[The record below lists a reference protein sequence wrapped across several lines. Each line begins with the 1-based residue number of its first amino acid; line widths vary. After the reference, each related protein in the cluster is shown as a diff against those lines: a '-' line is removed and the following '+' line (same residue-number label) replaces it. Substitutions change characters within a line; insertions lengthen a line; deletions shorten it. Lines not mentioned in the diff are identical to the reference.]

1 MYLYEKLLAPTGEQ
15 RQCVFLFLG
24 HSIMLLMAAW
34 ILKEF
39 KFWKNMIIKWSKTE
53 NWVTRLLAFFI
64 IYIYIKPFCFH
75 IKFSTWQQGPSNT
88 NFTFLYFYFIAEKG
102 DTNPECL
109 YWKHQELSYK
119 ALSLFFFFLLIFISN
134 PFVSSSNL
142 PLDNKSFHIPT
153 LTMYIRAHM
162 HNVST

>member
-1 MYLYEKLLAPTGEQ
+1 
-15 RQCVFLFLG
+15 
-24 HSIMLLMAAW
+24 MLLMAAW

-88 NFTFLYFYFIAEKG
+88 NFTFLYFYFIAEEG
-102 DTNPECL
+102 DMNLECL

-119 ALSLFFFFLLIFISN
+119 ALSLFFFLTYIYIKPFCFLIK
-134 PFVSSSNL
+134 SSTWQQELSHTNI
-142 PLDNKSFHIPT
+142 N
-153 LTMYIRAHM
+153 
-162 HNVST
+162 NVY